1 MRFSLFVCSS
11 LLIHKQQLWLGEKYK
26 MKQRATVEIVKTKF
40 QCAFLRWSFFVAGF
54 FFSLSTDVVYV
65 FDCSF
70 GIHDLLQS
78 FSFVSFRIHNE
89 KLLSCFP
96 PFVCVLLHIRTNGE
110 YFRCFV
116 TLCLLQCVYFY
127 LCFVS
132 KIHIYRKS
140 SIPSKS
146 LRTTIIYI
154 FSKIIWPNCLVFL
167 HLLFNWLM
175 RTLFKWS

>member
-11 LLIHKQQLWLGEKYK
+11 LLIQLIHKQQLWLGEKYK

-96 PFVCVLLHIRTNGE
+96 LLPALFLHIRTNCE
-110 YFRCFV
+110 CFRCFV
-116 TLCLLQCVYFY
+116 TLCLPQCVHFY
-127 LCFVS
+127 LCLTS
-132 KIHIYRKS
+132 KTHTGKKLNSIEKLTNYHIYFPKQSDRIVS
-140 SIPSKS
+140 FFASFIQ
-146 LRTTIIYI
+146 LTNAYII
-154 FSKIIWPNCLVFL
+154 
-167 HLLFNWLM
+167 
-175 RTLFKWS
+175 

>member
-54 FFSLSTDVVYV
+54 FSLSTDVVYV

-89 KLLSCFP
+89 IVLFP
-96 PFVCVLLHIRTNGE
+96 P
-110 YFRCFV
+110 
-116 TLCLLQCVYFY
+116 LCLRSFAHSNKWWILPMLRHSLSFAMRLFLSLFCLKNTHLQKK
-127 LCFVS
+127 LN
-132 KIHIYRKS
+132 
-140 SIPSKS
+140 SIEK
-146 LRTTIIYI
+146 LTNYHNI

>member
-1 MRFSLFVCSS
+1 MRFSLFACSS

-96 PFVCVLLHIRTNGE
+96 PLSALFCTFEQMVNTSDASSLSVFRNAFISISVLSQKYTFIEKAQFH
-110 YFRCFV
+110 
-116 TLCLLQCVYFY
+116 
-127 LCFVS
+127 
-132 KIHIYRKS
+132 RKAYEL
-140 SIPSKS
+140 P
-146 LRTTIIYI
+146 
-154 FSKIIWPNCLVFL
+154 
-167 HLLFNWLM
+167 
-175 RTLFKWS
+175 

>member
-1 MRFSLFVCSS
+1 MCVFA
-11 LLIHKQQLWLGEKYK
+11 
-26 MKQRATVEIVKTKF
+26 MK
-40 QCAFLRWSFFVAGF
+40 FLCCWI

-96 PFVCVLLHIRTNGE
+96 LLSALFLHIRTNCE
-110 YFRCFV
+110 CFRCFV
-116 TLCLLQCVYFY
+116 TLCLPQCVHFY
-127 LCFVS
+127 LCLTS
-132 KIHIYRKS
+132 EKHTQGKS

-146 LRTTIIYI
+146 LRTTIYI
-154 FSKIIWPNCLVFL
+154 FQNNLTGLSRFL
-167 HLLFNWLM
+167 HLLFN
-175 RTLFKWS
+175 